1 MGKSLFSVIA
11 AALFLVFP
19 ASLPAADLDITVAG
33 VRNAQGTVRLVVHD
47 KPEKFPS
54 GDATAQL
61 DLAARKG
68 TVRGVMRGLA
78 AGTYGLSLLH
88 DENDNGRMD
97 SNFIGLPKEGYGFSN
112 DARVTLGPP
121 SFAAA
126 AFEVGPG
133 RTSIT
138 VHVVY

>member
-1 MGKSLFSVIA
+1 MLF
-11 AALFLVFP
+11 FVFP
-19 ASLPAADLDITVAG
+19 ASLPAADLEITVEG
-33 VRNAQGTVRLVVHD
+33 VRNAKGTVRLVLHD
-47 KPEKFPS
+47 KPEKFPR
-54 GDATAQL
+54 GKATAHL

-68 TVRGVMRGLA
+68 TVRGVLSGLA

-112 DARVTLGPP
+112 DARATLGPP

-126 AFEVGPG
+126 AFTVGPG
-133 RTSIT
+133 RTAIT
-138 VHVVY
+138 VHGVY